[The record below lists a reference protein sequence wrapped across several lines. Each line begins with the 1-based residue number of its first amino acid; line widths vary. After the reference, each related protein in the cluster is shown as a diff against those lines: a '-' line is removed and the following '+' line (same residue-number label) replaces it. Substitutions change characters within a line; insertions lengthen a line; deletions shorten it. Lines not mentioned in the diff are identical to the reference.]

1 MNDEARRPNV
11 ALGALEIHSPLFRC
25 AHSCG
30 ADVHQLWHAGLHLE
44 GHFILRDARGDLR
57 VVAQR
62 GVLLVERVDRGH
74 VRALSLARDF

>member
-1 MNDEARRPNV
+1 MNDEARRANV
-11 ALGALEIHSPLFRC
+11 ALGPLEIHSPLIRC
-25 AHSCG
+25 AHSFG

-62 GVLLVERVDRGH
+62 GVLLVKRVDRG
-74 VRALSLARDF
+74 RALSLARDL